1 MPREDFL
8 LKEIEKIG
16 LILTAIRQKL
26 FGGKD
31 NLSITIEQDIQDA
44 KGKLSNEM
52 NFDLDK
58 FLNLPTQEANEYIS
72 QFKRFG
78 ISNLELLASIISEMG
93 FNTHSENSKLY
104 LEKALQLYEFCELT
118 DKTYSFERQDNI
130 NRIKSR
136 LIIPG

>member
-16 LILTAIRQKL
+16 LILNAIRQKL

-44 KGKLSNEM
+44 KGKLFSEM

-58 FLNLPTQEANEYIS
+58 FLSLNPEESNEYLP

-78 ISNLELLASIISEMG
+78 INNLELLAEIISEMG
-93 FNTHSENSKLY
+93 FNTSSENSKTY
-104 LEKALQLYEFCELT
+104 LEKALQLYEFCEST
-118 DKTYSFERQDNI
+118 DKTFSFERAENI
-130 NRIKSR
+130 NKIKDH
-136 LIIPG
+136 LII